1 MSIQDFPDDVVI
13 MPDPGMGAAVSTGV
27 SGVFGLFVVIA
38 IGAVVFSI
46 VVGVRKYRVLKDAGV
61 DPLTVDAA
69 MAAKVINSDV
79 LAPRTPEPQPR
90 TIEDR
95 LRELDDLLARG
106 VITPDEHRAARAA
119 ALAG

>member
-1 MSIQDFPDDVVI
+1 MSIQDFPDDGVI
-13 MPDPGMGAAVSTGV
+13 VPDPGMGSAVSTGF
-27 SGVFGLFVVIA
+27 SGIFGLFVVIA
-38 IGAVVFSI
+38 IGALVFSV
-46 VVGVRKYRVLKDAGV
+46 VVGIRKYRVLKDAGV

-79 LAPRTPEPQPR
+79 LAPRAPSPPPR